1 MLEFLLPLFHCFQ
14 LAFPLIVFTIR
25 CGLVVPFQI
34 CDLYLERLGFS
45 FHHTNK
51 GTFLHSAHAT
61 RLMTGFFKTVVVL
74 CKMMMFLLWSPSRL
88 SRGWRQ
94 TIPVSC
100 MWTGHQTQELLEKT
114 HGYPHRLEKPPVSLV
129 SLPVCS
135 QRQSQVPHEGEM
147 MQAFFMLWPCRPH
160 HHHL

>member
-61 RLMTGFFKTVVVL
+61 RLMTGFFKNCCCSLQNDDVFTLVALKALPRMAANHSSVL
-74 CKMMMFLLWSPSRL
+74 YVDWSSNARATGKDTWL
-88 SRGWRQ
+88 S
-94 TIPVSC
+94 
-100 MWTGHQTQELLEKT
+100 TQ
-114 HGYPHRLEKPPVSLV
+114 
-129 SLPVCS
+129 
-135 QRQSQVPHEGEM
+135 
-147 MQAFFMLWPCRPH
+147 A
-160 HHHL
+160 